1 MTEIKAISNVPK
13 KCYLIIDGDN
23 IVIMNGNHSAHVL
36 SKADNETLLNAVLGF
51 ETAKLQAKIKA
62 HDKVDPMLTIT
73 SEATDIS
80 TSPITYQVLRI
91 RVSERDYHQWPVVIY
106 NDKYVVD
113 GDLPNNL
120 VGEIVD
126 HLVKAGY
133 KKPYSAKL
141 YNEVELVKEV
151 PADPKP
157 GVAYVVVDEYGVETG
172 ESVVYDAEGN
182 SKVVTDTPE
191 PDPTDPDTIP
201 DTEEKEEVTEP
212 AIGGVEE
219 PVAAMLNQT
228 ADTKELT
235 MNATQTASIINSKIS
250 DSIVTITVKE

>member
-62 HDKVDPMLTIT
+62 HVKVDPMLTIT

-80 TSPITYQVLRI
+80 VSPITYQVLRI

-113 GDLPNNL
+113 EDLPNNL

-141 YNEVELVKEV
+141 YNEIKLVKEV
-151 PADPKP
+151 PAVPKP

-172 ESVVYDAEGN
+172 ESVVYDESGN